1 MKSISQTCRSPIL
14 CFAWSLRVAADDL
27 DLVCL
32 EGIALFTFELDV
44 FDKEGPHVVAEA
56 VGL

>member
-1 MKSISQTCRSPIL
+1 ML
-14 CFAWSLRVAADDL
+14 CFPWSLRVAANDL

-32 EGIALFTFELDV
+32 KGIALFTFELDV
-44 FDKEGPHVVAEA
+44 FDKEGPHIVAEA